1 MWDYIRIIM
10 ISLFFILFIQFF
22 TTYLK
27 NTFLQNKTKDII
39 GFQTQKYKEIVSNI
53 CSQQQGN
60 FREHI
65 KEIQETREP
74 IEKINFQEM
83 ENKLTE
89 MFLLE

>member
-10 ISLFFILFIQFF
+10 ISLFFIFFIQFF

-53 CSQQQGN
+53 CSQGN

-65 KEIQETREP
+65 TEIQETREP
-74 IEKINFQEM
+74 IEEINFQEM